1 MSDPKRFRSRN
12 ISQHPAAT
20 AGPFTCEDRPKI
32 ANNADL
38 RAVRAGPPRTP

>member
-12 ISQHPAAT
+12 ISQHPTAA

-38 RAVRAGPPRTP
+38 RTIRPAPPGTL